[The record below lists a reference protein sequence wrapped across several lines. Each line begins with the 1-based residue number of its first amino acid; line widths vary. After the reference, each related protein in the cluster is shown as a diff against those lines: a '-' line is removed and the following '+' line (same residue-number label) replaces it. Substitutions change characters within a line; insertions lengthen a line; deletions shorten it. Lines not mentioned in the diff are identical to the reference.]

1 MAAMTFQVDD
11 DIVDKKIN
19 AKVNEVLRK
28 APIWPPVMNTKQMIK
43 YVPFSGRR
51 LYAVLF
57 IYRMSLDEE
66 NGGPVYYPRPG
77 QAYQF
82 RRKDFDQWMYD
93 HWIDIITIDMKEFE
107 KDKVA
112 YKASLGI

>member
-1 MAAMTFQVDD
+1 MAIAKIEIDD
-11 DIVDKKIN
+11 AEIDEKIESRIN
-19 AKVNEVLRK
+19 AVIRK
-28 APIWPPVMNTKQMIK
+28 MPLWPPVMNTKQMIS

-57 IYRMSLDEE
+57 IYRNWLDEE
-66 NGGPVYYPRPG
+66 NGGCVYYPRPG

-112 YKASLGI
+112 YKASLI

>member
-11 DIVDKKIN
+11 DIVDEKIDK
-19 AKVNEVLRK
+19 KVNEILRK
-28 APIWPPVMNTKQMIK
+28 APVWPSVMSTKQMNA

-57 IYRMSLDEE
+57 IYRKSLDEE

-77 QAYQF
+77 QSYLF
-82 RRKDFDQWMYD
+82 RREEFDQWMHD

-112 YKASLGI
+112 YKVSLGI